1 MDKIPAV
8 ITQCSIDEF
17 LERLASADPTPGGG
31 SAAAIM
37 GAMGAALVS
46 MVCNVSIGKK
56 GCESAGEELRAV
68 RAQSETLRLRLA
80 AMVAED
86 VAAFDALMAAY
97 KLPKAS
103 DLDKA
108 RRADAIQ
115 ASLRSAT
122 EVPLDCARAC
132 TEVIKLA
139 RRAGEHGY
147 RGVISDAG
155 VGVSAAYSAA
165 RSAALNVFIN
175 APALKDR
182 RFADQSTAEL
192 EELLDFC
199 AVESEQV
206 YRLVRGKLEG

>member
-1 MDKIPAV
+1 V
-8 ITQCSIDEF
+8 ITQSSIDEF
-17 LERLASADPTPGGG
+17 LERLAGGDPTPGGG

-46 MVCNVSIGKK
+46 MVCSVSIGKK
-56 GCESAGEELRAV
+56 GYEAVESEMRAV

-86 VAAFDALMAAY
+86 VAAFDGLMSAY
-97 KLPKAS
+97 KLPKVS
-103 DLDKA
+103 DDDKS

-115 ASLRSAT
+115 SSLRRAT
-122 EVPLDCARAC
+122 EVPLDCARVCA
-132 TEVIKLA
+132 EVIGLA

-155 VGVSAAYSAA
+155 VGVLAASAAA

-182 RFADQSTAEL
+182 DFAQAAVSDLEKLLEFATAES
-192 EELLDFC
+192 E
-199 AVESEQV
+199 AVYV
-206 YRLVRGKLEG
+206 LVRTKLEA